1 MRRLLAATL
10 TDMADFDAVI
20 HDALDSL
27 PSDLREQMSNVDIVV
42 EEDPPPGQRL
52 LDLYQGV
59 PLTRRGSNYAGA
71 LPDAITIY
79 RRPLE
84 RLYGN
89 DPALLERQIGRVGLH
104 EVAHQFGVNDQRLIE
119 LDRY

>member
-1 MRRLLAATL
+1 
-10 TDMADFDAVI
+10 
-20 HDALDSL
+20 
-27 PSDLREQMSNVDIVV
+27 MSNVDIVV

-71 LPDAITIY
+71 LPDGITIY

-84 RLYGN
+84 RLYGH
-89 DPALLERQIGRVGLH
+89 DPALLERQIGRVGCTRSRISS
-104 EVAHQFGVNDQRLIE
+104 ESTTSG
-119 LDRY
+119 